1 MSRSGTS
8 LLGRRAPTHP
18 ICLSIL
24 HSCTSMSE
32 FLQIHALMLRI
43 YLMDDPFAA
52 NKALEF
58 CAASPHGSLHHAR
71 KLFDQIPQPNTFAYN
86 TLIRAYA
93 NSPFPAMSL
102 RLFSQ
107 MLFGNAVPNSYTC
120 TFLLKA
126 CARLSAIGEGEQ
138 LHGFMIKS
146 GFGSDLF
153 STNGLVSMYASC
165 GRIEFG
171 RRLFDLSVEKDE
183 VCWNSMIS
191 GYAECGLLDH
201 ARSLFDEMPERGI
214 ISWNAMINGYVKVG
228 DIGAARE
235 LFDRMPG
242 RNADSWNTL
251 IAGYAKCGFVDMSRK
266 LFDEMPE
273 KNVVSWSAMITAL
286 VQGGFPK
293 EALDLYEEMRRAM
306 VSPNWATI
314 VSVLSACSQLGALE
328 RGMHVHAFVE
338 RNKMEVDSVIGTAL
352 IDMFAKCGCIDR
364 ALKIFDKLS
373 SKDVFS
379 WTAMIGGL
387 AVNGHGAKAL
397 EFFGKMEEQGVRPN
411 GVTFVGVLCACSHA
425 GRVLLAKRYF
435 HLMSTKYGIEP
446 QVEHY
451 GCMVDALG
459 RAGLIQEAISLAQS
473 SPGKVDPELWVTL
486 LGACW
491 IHGDVNTGEY
501 VLEQLV
507 KLKPDDGGVY
517 VLLSN
522 IYATRGQW
530 DDARRLRWQMKSK
543 GLEKVRGRS
552 SIEINGLVHEFY
564 VGDKSH
570 PRTVEIYQML
580 ADIHCR
586 LRLAGYVPNTNL
598 VLFDIAEEDK
608 ENVVAHHSEKL
619 AIAFGMI
626 SLNPKAAIRVVKNL
640 RVCLD
645 CHTVAKLIS
654 KLYKREII
662 LRDRHVFHYFRDGSC
677 SCKDY
682 W

>member
-1 MSRSGTS
+1 
-8 LLGRRAPTHP
+8 
-18 ICLSIL
+18 
-24 HSCTSMSE
+24 
-32 FLQIHALMLRI
+32 MLRI
-43 YLMDDPFAA
+43 DLMDDPFSV

-93 NSPFPAMSL
+93 NSPFPVPSL

-107 MLFGNAVPNSYTC
+107 MLYCNRAPNSYTY
-120 TFLLKA
+120 TFVLKA

-146 GFGSDLF
+146 GFGSDAF

-165 GRIEFG
+165 GRIELG
-171 RRLFDLSVEKDE
+171 RKLFDLSVEKDE
-183 VCWNSMIS
+183 VCWNSMLS
-191 GYAECGLLDH
+191 GYADCGLLDQ
-201 ARSLFDEMPERGI
+201 ARRLFDEMPEKGTV
-214 ISWNAMINGYVKVG
+214 SWNAMINGYVVIG

-235 LFDRMPG
+235 LFDRMPE
-242 RNADSWNTL
+242 RNAESWNTL
-251 IAGYAKCGFVDMSRK
+251 IAGYAKCGFVGMSRK

-273 KNVVSWSAMITAL
+273 KNVVSWSAMITAY

-293 EALDLYEEMRRAM
+293 EALDLYEEMKRVGMA
-306 VSPNWATI
+306 PNWAAI

-328 RGMHVHAFVE
+328 QGVDVHAYAE
-338 RNKMEVDSVIGTAL
+338 RNKMKVDSVIGTAL
-352 IDMFAKCGCIDR
+352 IDMYAKCGCIDR
-364 ALKIFDKLS
+364 ALEIFDKLA

-397 EFFGKMEEQGVRPN
+397 ELFSKMEEGGVRPN

-425 GRVLLAKRYF
+425 GQVQLAMQYF
-435 HLMSTKYGIEP
+435 HSMRRKYGIEP
-446 QVEHY
+446 QIEHY

-459 RAGLIQEAISLAQS
+459 RAGLIQEAVSLVQA
-473 SPGKVDPELWVTL
+473 SPGKADPELWVTL

-491 IHGDVNTGEY
+491 IHGNVNTGEY
-501 VLEQLV
+501 VLEHLV
-507 KLKPDDGGVY
+507 KVKPDDGGVY

-530 DDARRLRWQMKSK
+530 DDARRVRMQMKSK
-543 GLEKVRGRS
+543 GLKKVRGHS

-570 PRTVEIYQML
+570 PKTVEIYQLL
-580 ADIHCR
+580 ADIYCR
-586 LRLAGYVPNTNL
+586 LKLAGYVPNTNP

-608 ENVVAHHSEKL
+608 ENVVAYHSEKL

-626 SLNPKAAIRVVKNL
+626 SLDAQAAIRVVKNL
-640 RVCLD
+640 RVCQD

-654 KLYKREII
+654 KLYNREII
-662 LRDRHVFHYFRDGSC
+662 LRDRNVFHYFRDGSC